1 MTGKLLVVAV
11 VALAVRLAAVI
22 PLHTAG
28 QTSDEKEYVVL
39 AQKVA
44 AGEDFVDSNGEYS
57 IRYPL
62 YPYLLAALIKVF
74 GDSRWVMYLVNAL
87 MSALVPVLCAFLARS
102 IWADKTVALASAWAA
117 ALYPGLVVYG
127 AVLQTESLYLVLFLA
142 ALLLAVRLAE
152 RPGLRNAIALG
163 IAGGL
168 AALARAV
175 FLGFFP
181 ILLALFLVMRRRDG
195 GQAGWRWTG
204 VAAVVFLL
212 VLVPWT
218 WRNYLIHG
226 TLIPI
231 SSLGGHLVL
240 IGNNPYATG
249 TWSTLPGF
257 ERWYR
262 DELRK
267 NGISEPDSLT
277 EVERG
282 RIAARVGIDYMVAH
296 PLEVAGRVIT
306 KAHIF
311 WFYPI
316 TNSDSNLPLQG
327 VAVMADVLLYLA
339 AVLGMVR
346 MRNAGGRLVPVIGA
360 MVFFAVLALVLHA
373 EARYR
378 LPLMPLICMFAGWTA
393 LPAMGEDD
401 WRRLL
406 LDGSRFRWG
415 VAGAVAIIMVYA
427 VTGWMVLTGSIA
439 H

>member
-1 MTGKLLVVAV
+1 MTGKLLVVAA
-11 VALAVRLAAVI
+11 VALTVRLAAVI
-22 PLHTAG
+22 PLHWAG
-28 QTSDEKEYVVL
+28 QTSDEKEYVIL

-44 AGEDFVDSNGEYS
+44 AGEEFVDSDGEYS
-57 IRYPL
+57 KRYPL
-62 YPYLLAALIKVF
+62 YPFVLAGLIRVF
-74 GDSRWVMYLVNAL
+74 GDSRWVMYLLTAL
-87 MSALVPVLCAFLARS
+87 IGALVPVLCAFLTRS
-102 IWADKTVALASAWAA
+102 IWADEATALAAAWAA

-127 AVLQTESLYLVLFLA
+127 AVLQTESLYLVLLLA
-142 ALLLAVRLAE
+142 AFLLAFSFAE
-152 RPGLRNAIALG
+152 RPGPWNAVALG
-163 IAGGL
+163 VVGGL
-168 AALARAV
+168 AALTRPV

-181 ILLALFLVMRRRDG
+181 ILLALLHVMRRRCG
-195 GQAGWRWTG
+195 VHAGWRWTG

-218 WRNYLIHG
+218 WRNYQIHR

-240 IGNNPYATG
+240 VGNNPYATG
-249 TWSTLPGF
+249 TWSTRPGF
-257 ERWYR
+257 EQWYR

-267 NGISEPDSLT
+267 KGILEPASLT

-282 RIAARVGIDYMVAH
+282 RIAGRVGTEYMVTH
-296 PLEVAGRVIT
+296 PLEVAGRAIT

-346 MRNAGGRLVPVIGA
+346 MKSAGSRLVPVVGA
-360 MVFFAVLALVLHA
+360 IAFFAVVPLVLHA

-378 LPLMPLICMFAGWTA
+378 LPLVPFICMFAGWAA
-393 LPAMGEDD
+393 LPAMDEDD

-406 LDGSRFRWG
+406 ADGRRFRWA
-415 VAGAVAIIMVYA
+415 VAGTTGMVIVYA

-439 H
+439 P

>member
-28 QTSDEKEYVVL
+28 QTSDEKEYVIL

-44 AGEDFVDSNGEYS
+44 AGKEFVDSDGEYS
-57 IRYPL
+57 KRYPL
-62 YPYLLAALIKVF
+62 YPFVLAGLIKVF
-74 GDSRWVMYLVNAL
+74 GDSRWVMYLLTAL
-87 MSALVPVLCAFLARS
+87 MSAFVPVLCAFLARS
-102 IWADKTVALASAWAA
+102 IWADEAAALAAAWAA
-117 ALYPGLVVYG
+117 ALYPGLIVYG

-142 ALLLAVRLAE
+142 AFLLAFRLAE
-152 RPGLRNAIALG
+152 RPGLRDAVALG
-163 IAGGL
+163 VTGGL
-168 AALARAV
+168 AALTRPV

-181 ILLALFLVMRRRDG
+181 ILLALFLVMWRRCG
-195 GQAGWRWTG
+195 VHAGWRWTG

-218 WRNYLIHG
+218 WRNYQVHG
-226 TLIPI
+226 TFVPI

-249 TWSTLPGF
+249 TWSTRPGF
-257 ERWYR
+257 EGWYR
-262 DELRK
+262 NELRK
-267 NGISEPDSLT
+267 KGISQPASLT

-282 RIAARVGIDYMVAH
+282 RIARQVGMDYIVAH
-296 PLEVAGRVIT
+296 PLEAAGRVIT

-346 MRNAGGRLVPVIGA
+346 MKNAGGRLVPVVGA
-360 MVFFAVLALVLHA
+360 MVFFAVVPLVLHA

-378 LPLMPLICMFAGWTA
+378 LPLVPFICMFAGWAA
-393 LPAMGEDD
+393 LPAMEEDD

-406 LDGSRFRWG
+406 ADGRRFRWA
-415 VAGAVAIIMVYA
+415 VAGAIGMVIVYA